1 MHADQDVD
9 PYADP
14 GADLAH
20 PAPAAVLEVCFDVEG
35 GFLARDHRRELAAAL
50 AAALPWWSGTPLAS
64 MLRLNLPAGGGALVP
79 LSRRTRLTLRVP
91 RERADDAEALGGRTL
106 EVGGQPL
113 KLERARRR
121 ELLPFGTLYAHLVV
135 LEADDDAGFV
145 RAAQAELA
153 VLGVACRVISGRELS
168 ADAGALLGR
177 SLMLDRLAPAHALR
191 VLERGLGR
199 HRELGCGVFVPH
211 KSAAAVGAP
220 A

>member
-1 MHADQDVD
+1 MHADPRFDHD
-9 PYADP
+9 D
-14 GADLAH
+14 DLAD
-20 PAPAAVLEVCFDVEG
+20 PAPAAVIEVCFDVEG
-35 GFLARDHRRELAAAL
+35 GFLARDHRRDLADAL
-50 AAALPWWSGTPLAS
+50 AAALPWWAEAPLAS

-91 RERADDAEALGGRTL
+91 RERADEAEALAGRTL

-113 KLERARRR
+113 ALARARRR

-135 LEADDDAGFV
+135 FDADDDAGFV
-145 RAAQAELA
+145 RAAQAGLTA
-153 VLGVACRVISGRELS
+153 LGVVCRAISGREQV
-168 ADAGALLGR
+168 ADAGALHGR
-177 SLMLDRLAPAHALR
+177 SLMLDGLAPAHALR
-191 VLERGLGR
+191 VLERGLGL